1 MTRIL
6 NDKSVR
12 ELITVSRDIGQL
24 SAISNLLVK
33 KNFPEEALVP
43 VAKEINQYV
52 LALRETLHNFVD
64 GLDLSLVD
72 DDGLDYDEKVI
83 GDALQSGDFS
93 KSSDSDDDDYIT
105 IDDDE
110 TETETDD
117 DAVLD
122 FEDDSETKAVL
133 TKDVID
139 EEAIAEDV
147 TSELDDGIDV
157 ESTTSESLD
166 LDFDALEK
174 SVDLS
179 VDDILVKTTSIS
191 DFTKTDRPRIDEALL
206 TSELGDND

>member
-110 TETETDD
+110 TETDD

-191 DFTKTDRPRIDEALL
+191 DSTKTDRPRIDEALL

>member
-110 TETETDD
+110 TETDD